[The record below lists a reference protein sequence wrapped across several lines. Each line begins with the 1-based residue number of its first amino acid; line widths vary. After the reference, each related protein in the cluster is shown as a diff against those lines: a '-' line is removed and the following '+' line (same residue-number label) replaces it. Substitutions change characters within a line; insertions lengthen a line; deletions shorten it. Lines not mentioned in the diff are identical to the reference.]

1 MIKRYGV
8 VEIGT
13 RGVRL
18 LIADASPLGLETFV
32 YSTGD
37 FSDLGRYADK
47 YGNLSKRSIE
57 RVCQIVARY
66 IGMAE
71 AKGADQLIGIAT
83 EGVRAAPNRDIL
95 LKTLAPLINISLL
108 SRQEEATYSFVACVD
123 SFSQQMVID
132 EPLLVVDQ
140 GGGSTELTTGFV
152 RLNGEMVLK
161 DFVTLNLGTI
171 GISKIFVESDT
182 LGQSFKA
189 VRSLV
194 RQELNRHPPLK
205 SLGNRPPGLTVGL
218 GSAITQFMWEIMKG
232 DPERPAS
239 LYEVH
244 GHPIQTGTIMQQ
256 LDRIEHGLG
265 HYTQDDFG
273 ADMYIGS
280 ELAVWLSG
288 FITYYEILSRY
299 NVPEIFVSRNGT
311 RYGALL
317 WQAGRQCKVR
327 LS

>member
-18 LIADASPLGLETFV
+18 LIADASRLGLEAFV

-47 YGNLSKRSIE
+47 HGNLSKHSID
-57 RVCQIVARY
+57 RVCQIVSRY

-71 AKGADQLIGIAT
+71 AKGADQLVGIAT

-95 LKTLAPLINISLL
+95 LRTLAPLVSIKLL
-108 SRQEEATYSFVACVD
+108 SSQEEAAYSFIACVD
-123 SFSQQMVID
+123 SFQHRMVTNA
-132 EPLLVVDQ
+132 PLLVIDQ
-140 GGGSTELTTGFV
+140 GGGSTELTAGFTTPD
-152 RLNGEMVLK
+152 GEIVLR

-171 GISKIFVESDT
+171 GISKIFVEAAT
-182 LGQSFKA
+182 LGQAFEA
-189 VRSLV
+189 ARRLV
-194 RQELNRHPPLK
+194 QQELNLNPPLK
-205 SLGNRPPGLTVGL
+205 SLAKQPPALTVGL

-232 DPERPAS
+232 DPNRPAA
-239 LYEVH
+239 LHEVH
-244 GHPIQTGTIMQQ
+244 GQPIQTETIAHQ
-256 LDRIEHGLG
+256 LERIERGLG

-288 FITYYEILSRY
+288 FITYYEILSY
-299 NVPEIFVSRNGT
+299 YGVPEIYVSRNGT

-317 WQAGRQCKVR
+317 WQAGRQCT
-327 LS
+327 LALT